1 VNSLSNQE
9 LQVVQAFSSVAVPE
23 EIIRS
28 SDIKGLIEGMIS
40 SQRSSENAAQ
50 KLERLRQE
58 KRDGNFFSNLWHN
71 RNDKIQDAQIDLS
84 SAIGNLTQKSSQ
96 LLIVNTA
103 ISKVLYDQQQIL
115 MQQQLLLE
123 QQANELKE
131 QNQKILDQQ
140 KTLEH
145 QQNEI
150 NAANQGLLEAK
161 GLTQEQAQQL
171 VGCVVRVTEAEKRL
185 DISNQEL
192 RSEVEQRQENLE
204 EKLSLHVQSVTEKM
218 ISQDEAVQHL
228 QENLVHRLSTQQ
240 QDILAIVDRNAL
252 VTSESLNAIEF
263 KQKNFYDENTKAIE
277 VLRDSVKL
285 DFQHAATELEGHSD
299 ALKNTDAQLASLQQG
314 LHKSDKFNR
323 IALVAVACVA
333 LASLT
338 WQIALYFAWV

>member
-1 VNSLSNQE
+1 MNSLSNQE

-58 KRDGNFFSNLWHN
+58 KRDGNFFSNWLNN

-123 QQANELKE
+123 QQANELKD
-131 QNQKILDQQ
+131 QNQKILNQQ

-171 VGCVVRVTEAEKRL
+171 VGCVTRVTEAEKRL
-185 DISNQEL
+185 NLSNQEL
-192 RSEVEQRQENLE
+192 QDEVERRYANLE
-204 EKLSLHVQSVTEKM
+204 EKFSIHAQSVTE
-218 ISQDEAVQHL
+218 IFASQNEAMNLL
-228 QENLVHRLSTQQ
+228 QESLTHRLDVQKL
-240 QDILAIVDRNAL
+240 DILAVVDRNTQ
-252 VTSESLNAIEF
+252 VVSESFNAIEI
-263 KQKNFYDENTKAIE
+263 KQKNFQDVNVKAVE
-277 VLRDSVKL
+277 TLRNSVKTDL
-285 DFQHAATELEGHSD
+285 QQVITELGGYSD
-299 ALKNTDAQLASLQQG
+299 ALQNTSVQLAELQER
-314 LHKSDKFNR
+314 LRKSDKVNR
-323 IALVAVACVA
+323 IALASVACVA
-333 LASLT
+333 IAT
-338 WQIALYFAWV
+338 FVWQITLH